1 MAFKVFVLNRIG
13 TNRIVKELN
22 GVLKI
27 RGRVLT
33 DSQIKRI
40 HYSTALSC
48 ITNSWFSTLRG
59 TKLSS
64 KEKSDAL
71 YIGAITPLIDDLTD
85 SLKHTSYYFLNELK
99 KNTKDVSIDMLLPN
113 YIYKKLFAVSNAEL
127 HQLFDAALTAHDV
140 SVEQLNKQRLSDEK
154 LKEITYTK
162 GGFTT
167 FVYRMAL
174 CHPLK
179 TGEKDAVYTLG
190 YLMQL
195 INDAFDVYKDFKN
208 RQQTLFTNT
217 SDIKKI
223 HTEFET
229 ANKKMLEQF
238 IQLGYKESDTK
249 KFLTQVSTIIARGKV
264 CFDVLLNCQ
273 ETTNDVFK
281 IDSYTREQL
290 ICDMEKLSNI
300 RKAVN
305 YSNSS
310 IYKS

>member
-1 MAFKVFVLNRIG
+1 
-13 TNRIVKELN
+13 VKELN
-22 GVLKI
+22 GVLKAKKAS
-27 RGRVLT
+27 LT
-33 DSQIKRI
+33 ANQIKRI
-40 HYSTALSC
+40 HFSTALSC

-85 SLKHTSYYFLNELK
+85 SLKLTSGYFLQELN
-99 KNTKDVSIDMLLPN
+99 KNSNDVSIDMLLPN
-113 YIYKKLFAVSNAEL
+113 YIYKKLFADSNAEL

-140 SVEQLNKQRLSDEK
+140 SVEQLNKQRLSDEN

-167 FVYRMAL
+167 FVYRMVL

-217 SDIKKI
+217 IDIQ
-223 HTEFET
+223 TMRSEFEA
-229 ANKKMLEQF
+229 ANNKMINQF
-238 IQLGYKESDTK
+238 IQLGYKESNTK
-249 KFLTQVSTIIARGKV
+249 RCLTQISTIIARGRV
-264 CFDVLLNCQ
+264 CLDVLLRCQ

-281 IDSYTREQL
+281 IESYAREQL
-290 ICDMEKLSNI
+290 ICDMEKLANI
-300 RKAVN
+300 RKALN
-305 YSNSS
+305 YSNSNLKGS
-310 IYKS
+310 F